1 MDQDPFGKLTDWEQ
15 VLDTLHVFGNNGHLS
30 KCQPGLIRILR
41 YKANWRLREEVLKR
55 IGSIRT
61 PSNDLIFQ
69 VLDILDDD
77 NVYYDVRILAG
88 RALIQLLK
96 NVEDAGGGEVY
107 ARTQKTI
114 EKLERIPQPPLFVH
128 ALSRLSEELGMPGS

>member
-1 MDQDPFGKLTDWEQ
+1 FGKLTDWGQ
-15 VLDTLHVFGNNGHLS
+15 VLDMLDGLEDNGDLS
-30 KCQPGLIRILR
+30 RCQPGLIRILR

-55 IGSIRT
+55 AGSIRT

-96 NVEDAGGGEVY
+96 NAEEAGGGEVY
-107 ARTQKTI
+107 ARTQRTI

-128 ALSRLSEELGMPGS
+128 ALNRLSEELGMPGS